1 MEKTNMKINAL
12 PSPTYNWLKMND
24 AQVQA
29 PLSPEEGNPMVTR
42 SPEVK
47 AEAVAYDEIQDI
59 AGGMGYDM
67 DRLMKD
73 SGIAVLKLSV
83 PENTEAA
90 EPVHLDFRFEDGREL
105 LNAVEI
111 HAAKNA
117 KMTVL
122 MDFASDA
129 AAKGFGAVQTK
140 IRVEENAVVRLI
152 QVQRLGSG
160 MRFLDDIGV
169 VTAEN
174 GRFEQIQLNVSGGSC
189 YQGSRTDLLGARSSL
204 KTDIGYLLRNQ
215 EQLDMNYIANH
226 IGRKTLCEINV
237 DGVLRNEARKLFR
250 GTIDLRKGAKG
261 AVGNELEN
269 VLLMNDDVVNQTIPV
284 ILCDEEDVEGN
295 HGATIGRIDE
305 SLLFYLE
312 SRGLSH
318 EEVYE
323 MMAEAKLD
331 AVINK
336 IQDAATRE
344 YVRTLLNRNT
354 AENED

>member
-24 AQVQA
+24 AQVAA

-42 SPEVK
+42 RLEVK
-47 AEAVAYDEIQDI
+47 AEAVSYDEIQDI

-73 SGIAVLKLSV
+73 SGISVLKLSV
-83 PENTEAA
+83 AENTEVA
-90 EPVHLDFRFEDGREL
+90 ETVHLDFTFEDGKEL

-117 KMTVL
+117 KLTVL
-122 MDFASDA
+122 MDFASESSA
-129 AAKGFGAVQTK
+129 RGFGAVQTK
-140 IRVEENAVVRLI
+140 IRVEDNAVVRLI
-152 QVQRLGSG
+152 QVQRLGAG

-226 IGRKTLCEINV
+226 VGKKTECEINV

-336 IQDAATRE
+336 IQDPETRK
-344 YVRTLLNRNT
+344 YVQTLLNRHT

>member
-29 PLSPEEGNPMVTR
+29 PKSPSEGNPMVTHR
-42 SPEVK
+42 PEVK

-83 PENTEAA
+83 AENTEVPEA
-90 EPVHLDFRFEDGREL
+90 VHLDFCFENGKEL

-111 HAAKNA
+111 HAAKGA
-117 KMTVL
+117 KLTVL
-122 MDFASDA
+122 MDFASDSSA
-129 AAKGFGAVQTK
+129 QGFGAVQTK

-152 QVQRLGSG
+152 QVQRLGAG

-226 IGRKTLCEINV
+226 IGKKTVCEINV

-336 IQDAATRE
+336 IQDAATRD
-344 YVRTLLNRNT
+344 YVRALLNRKT

>member
-29 PLSPEEGNPMVTR
+29 PKSPSEGNPMVTHR
-42 SPEVK
+42 PEVK

-83 PENTEAA
+83 AESTEVPEA
-90 EPVHLDFRFEDGREL
+90 VHLDFCFENGKEL

-111 HAAKNA
+111 HAAKGA
-117 KMTVL
+117 KLTVL
-122 MDFASDA
+122 MDFASDSSA
-129 AAKGFGAVQTK
+129 QGFGAVQTK

-152 QVQRLGSG
+152 QVQRLGAG

-226 IGRKTLCEINV
+226 IGKKTVCEINV

-336 IQDAATRE
+336 IQDAATRD
-344 YVRTLLNRNT
+344 YVRALLNRKT

>member
-1 MEKTNMKINAL
+1 MKINAL

-24 AQVQA
+24 AQVAA

-42 SPEVK
+42 RLEVK
-47 AEAVAYDEIQDI
+47 AEAVSYDEIQDI

-73 SGIAVLKLSV
+73 SGISVLKLSV
-83 PENTEAA
+83 AENTEVA
-90 EPVHLDFRFEDGREL
+90 ETVHLDFTFEDGKEL

-117 KMTVL
+117 KLTVL
-122 MDFASDA
+122 MDFASESSA
-129 AAKGFGAVQTK
+129 RGFGAVQTK
-140 IRVEENAVVRLI
+140 IRVEDNAVVRLI
-152 QVQRLGSG
+152 QVQRLGAG

-226 IGRKTLCEINV
+226 VGKKTECEINV

-336 IQDAATRE
+336 IQDPETRA
-344 YVRTLLNRNT
+344 YVQTLLNRKT